1 MNPLDPLPLHGTH
14 ITLRRLRAEDLAA
27 FQSYRQDTALA
38 RYQGWQPQSDADAL
52 AFITSM
58 AMAPIFP
65 RAEWVQLGIAERAT
79 YELIGDIGI
88 CVSADGAHAE
98 IGFTLSRPAQ
108 GRGFA
113 QEALGLATQLL
124 FQATTVAE
132 VRGITDARNAP
143 SIALLER
150 VGMRRIASSDAVFK
164 GEPCVEHTY
173 VLSRPQGG
181 AHSR

>member
-1 MNPLDPLPLHGTH
+1 MNPLDPLPLHGAH

-27 FQSYRQDTALA
+27 FQSYRQDTALGQ
-38 RYQGWQPQSDADAL
+38 YQGWHPQSDADAL
-52 AFITSM
+52 AFITAM

-88 CVSADGAHAE
+88 CVSADGICAE

-113 QEALGLATQLL
+113 KEAVGLATQLL
-124 FQATTVAE
+124 FQTTAVSE
-132 VRGITDARNAP
+132 IRGVTDARNAA

-150 VGMRRIASSDAVFK
+150 VGMRRIATAEAVFK
-164 GEPCVEHTY
+164 CEPCVEHTY
-173 VLSRPQGG
+173 VLKRPGSDSH
-181 AHSR
+181 AR